1 MANPPAD
8 PPAQPDQ
15 PDQAAPGGG
24 LEAKVDA
31 LAGKVEQLFSM
42 FRRGGGDRG
51 SETEPAAGQEEL
63 SVAAEVQRE
72 LGKLHAEEESRRR
85 ETERDAK
92 VEELSG
98 KVAAIPE
105 RPPREYR
112 RATNIMGWAG
122 KDDR

>member
-8 PPAQPDQ
+8 PPAQPAQ
-15 PDQAAPGGG
+15 PDPPAPGGG

-31 LAGKVEQLFSM
+31 LAGQVEQLFSM
-42 FRRGGGDRG
+42 FRRGSGDRG
-51 SETEPAAGQEEL
+51 SETEPAAEDL